1 MRCRELKYWIVLALP
16 AAALGLTQPLYASE
30 SARLPASRVFAISG
44 GVGLDARAQ
53 LAGHARD
60 HDLKLVFA
68 TKSGEYLA
76 DIPVQITNASG
87 KTMVDQVSQGP
98 WMLVELPPGHYI
110 VQAALN
116 GSSKTQH
123 VTVSEHGLKTMLFR
137 WPDSKAQNAGPTMSA
152 NMPGVQVASSATAS
166 SDPRPIE
173 DLQAAAQRLR
183 DATRDMAEA
192 PPGPARVTA
201 IQAADRALMEV
212 NQAMANLPPP
222 LLTAAATESD
232 YRQAID
238 RLQQAAQRLRD
249 ASHALATDPYS
260 TRRNE
265 TIRDIN
271 RALLETQQVMID
283 VPLSIWAKNA
293 S

>member
-1 MRCRELKYWIVLALP
+1 ML
-16 AAALGLTQPLYASE
+16 
-30 SARLPASRVFAISG
+30 SG

-53 LAGHARD
+53 LAAHARD

-68 TKSGEYLA
+68 TNSGEYLA
-76 DIPVQITNASG
+76 DIPVQIADASG
-87 KTMVDQVSQGP
+87 KTMVDQVSHGP
-98 WMLVELPPGHYI
+98 WMLVELPPGHYT

-116 GSSKTQH
+116 GSSKTQP
-123 VTVSEHGLKTMLFR
+123 VTVNEHGLKTVLFR
-137 WPDSKAQNAGPTMSA
+137 WPDSKAQNAGQTMGA
-152 NMPGVQVASSATAS
+152 NTPGMQIATSTIASGDA
-166 SDPRPIE
+166 RPIE

-183 DATRDMAEA
+183 DAIHDMAEA
-192 PPGPARVTA
+192 PAGPKRMAA
-201 IQAADRALMEV
+201 IQMGDRALLEV
-212 NQAMANLPPP
+212 NQAMANLPPD

-249 ASHALATDPYS
+249 ASHALVTDPYS
-260 TRRNE
+260 TRRE
-265 TIRDIN
+265 QTIRDIN

-283 VPLSIWAKNA
+283 IPLSAWSKNA